1 MNRLGK
7 FEKVKIIGIRATQLS
22 EGSEPRVDIKN
33 MTDFIEIAEKE
44 FEEGKIPLIILNN
57 YSNSKILKLKNLKY
71 N

>member
-22 EGSEPRVDIKN
+22 EGSEPCVDIKN

-57 YSNSKILKLKNLKY
+57 YSNLKNIKIEKFKI
-71 N
+71 

>member
-44 FEEGKIPLIILNN
+44 FEEGKIPLTILNN
-57 YSNSKILKLKNLKY
+57 YSKSKNIKIEKFKI
-71 N
+71 

>member
-22 EGSEPRVDIKN
+22 EGSEPLVDIKD

-44 FEEGKIPLIILNN
+44 FEEGKIPLIILNE
-57 YSNSKILKLKNLKY
+57 NSKKIEKFKIH
-71 N
+71 